1 MGRIGGG
8 YGFAT
13 GLQGG
18 TFTFVRR
25 NVKRK
30 IMERCCTQ
38 NREHAAGCCGKGGR
52 ERIFSGRMGVSLA
65 VLAAGL
71 VLGNVEEVGFFQ
83 GGVEFAWYVLAYL
96 PVGLPVWKEAWREIR
111 KGDVF
116 NEFTLMSLASVGA
129 LGIGEYPEA
138 VAVMLF
144 YSIGEAFQ
152 ERAVDHAKRNI
163 SDLLDVRPETV
174 DVLREGEWR
183 SVHPQE
189 VMVGEVIEVKTGG
202 RVPLDGSL
210 MEGKASFDTA
220 ALTGESVPRTIRQD
234 EEVLAGMIVTDR
246 VIRMQVTRP
255 YAESA
260 LSRILEMVEHASERK
275 APAELFIR
283 KFARVYTPAVF
294 GLAVLIVMVP
304 WVWSLTHAGFVF
316 EVSEWLY
323 RALVFL
329 VISCPCALVVSIPLG
344 YFSGIGAASR
354 LGVLFK
360 GGNYLHAITKIDTV
374 VFDKTGTLTK
384 GVFEVQAVETAGG
397 MTAGEVVAW
406 VAAAEQ
412 HSTHPIAW
420 AVARYA
426 ERQGIRVAE
435 VADVEEVAGCGL
447 RAKVGGKEVLAGNT
461 RLLENYGVAYPAE
474 LRAVEGTMVACAV
487 DGQYAGYLLLADC
500 LKDDAVRAVADLKA
514 AGIRE
519 VEILSGDR
527 QAIVSAFA
535 ARVGVAA
542 AYGDLLPEG
551 KVAHIEAL
559 REAGRRVA
567 FVGDGMNDAPVLA
580 LSDVGIAMGGLGSD
594 AAIETADVVIQTDQ
608 PSRVA
613 TAVRA
618 GRVTLRVVWQNIV
631 LAFGVKFA
639 VLLLGAWGMATMWE
653 AVFADVGVALVA
665 VLNAVRIQRM
675 IKI

>member
-1 MGRIGGG
+1 M
-8 YGFAT
+8 
-13 GLQGG
+13 
-18 TFTFVRR
+18 
-25 NVKRK
+25 
-30 IMERCCTQ
+30 
-38 NREHAAGCCGKGGR
+38 
-52 ERIFSGRMGVSLA
+52 
-65 VLAAGL
+65 LAAGL
-71 VLGNVEEVGFFQ
+71 VLGNVEGVGFFQ

-96 PVGLPVWKEAWREIR
+96 PVGLPVWKEAWGEIR

-152 ERAVDHAKRNI
+152 ERAVDRAKRNI

-174 DVLREGEWR
+174 DVLREGERR

-189 VMVGEVIEVKTGG
+189 VMVGDVIEVKTGG

-220 ALTGESVPRTIRQD
+220 ALTGESVPRTIRQG

-294 GLAVLIVMVP
+294 GLAVLIVVVP

-384 GVFEVQAVETAGG
+384 GVFEVQAVETAGE

-412 HSTHPIAW
+412 HSTHPIAR

-426 ERQGIRVAE
+426 ERQGNHVEE

-487 DGQYAGYLLLADC
+487 EGQYAGYLLLADC

-653 AVFADVGVALVA
+653 AVFADVGVALLA

>member
-1 MGRIGGG
+1 M
-8 YGFAT
+8 
-13 GLQGG
+13 
-18 TFTFVRR
+18 
-25 NVKRK
+25 
-30 IMERCCTQ
+30 
-38 NREHAAGCCGKGGR
+38 
-52 ERIFSGRMGVSLA
+52 
-65 VLAAGL
+65 
-71 VLGNVEEVGFFQ
+71 
-83 GGVEFAWYVLAYL
+83 LAYL
-96 PVGLPVWKEAWREIR
+96 PVGLPVWKEAWGEIR

-152 ERAVDHAKRNI
+152 ERAVDRAKRNI

-202 RVPLDGSL
+202 RVPLDGAL

-220 ALTGESVPRTIRQD
+220 ALTGESVPRTVRQG

-246 VIRMQVTRP
+246 VICMQVTRP

-294 GLAVLIVMVP
+294 GLAVLIVVVP

-384 GVFEVQAVETAGG
+384 GVFEVQAVETAGE
-397 MTAGEVVAW
+397 MTAGEIVAW

-412 HSTHPIAW
+412 HSTHPIAR

-447 RAKVGGKEVLAGNT
+447 RAKIGGEEVLAGNT

-487 DGQYAGYLLLADC
+487 EGQYAGYLLLADC
-500 LKDDAVRAVADLKA
+500 LKDDAVQAVADLKA

-559 REAGRRVA
+559 REVGRRVA

-653 AVFADVGVALVA
+653 AVFADVGVALLA

>member
-1 MGRIGGG
+1 
-8 YGFAT
+8 
-13 GLQGG
+13 
-18 TFTFVRR
+18 
-25 NVKRK
+25 
-30 IMERCCTQ
+30 
-38 NREHAAGCCGKGGR
+38 
-52 ERIFSGRMGVSLA
+52 MGVSLA
-65 VLAAGL
+65 MLAAGL
-71 VLGNVEEVGFFQ
+71 VLGNVEGVVFFQ

-96 PVGLPVWKEAWREIR
+96 PVGLPVWKEAWGEIR

-152 ERAVDHAKRNI
+152 ERAVDRAKRNI

-220 ALTGESVPRTIRQD
+220 ALTGESVPRTIRQG

-255 YAESA
+255 YVESA

-294 GLAVLIVMVP
+294 GLAVLIVVVP

-384 GVFEVQAVETAGG
+384 GVFEVQAVETAGE
-397 MTAGEVVAW
+397 MTAGEIVAW

-412 HSTHPIAW
+412 HSTHPIAR

-426 ERQGIRVAE
+426 ERQGIHVAE

-487 DGQYAGYLLLADC
+487 EGQYAGYLLLADC

-653 AVFADVGVALVA
+653 AVFADVGVALLA